1 MKFTGICKAVLP
13 QQSGQSQRTGQ
24 PWVSQ
29 EYVFEEE
36 GQRFPQS
43 MCARVFGADK
53 IAEMNIQQGQRYD
66 VDFDITTNQ
75 SQKTGGYFNSLN
87 IYKVTPLGQGAV
99 SAPPVQGGYQAP
111 QQGFQVPPVQG
122 GFAQPQGGQP
132 QWGGQPAQG
141 GYPQNDGF
149 PPQGGQ
155 PNQGIPQGGGAFGGQ
170 QPPAV
175 DANGNPLPF

>member
-1 MKFTGICKAVLP
+1 MKFTGICKVVLP

-99 SAPPVQGGYQAP
+99 SVPPVQGGYQAP
-111 QQGFQVPPVQG
+111 QQGFQAPPVQG

-132 QWGGQPAQG
+132 AQG
-141 GYPQNDGF
+141 GYPQNGGF
-149 PPQGGQ
+149 PPQSGQ
-155 PNQGIPQGGGAFGGQ
+155 PNQGIPQGGVGYGNQ
-170 QPPAV
+170 QSTPV

>member
-13 QQSGQSQRTGQ
+13 MQSGVSQRTNQ
-24 PWVSQ
+24 TWNSQ

-87 IYKVTPLGQGAV
+87 IYKVTPLGQGTV
-99 SAPPVQGGYQAP
+99 VAPPVQGGYQAP
-111 QQGFQVPPVQG
+111 IQGTISAPPVQG
-122 GFAQPQGGQP
+122 VQP
-132 QWGGQPAQG
+132 QWGGVQAQG
-141 GYPQNDGF
+141 GFPQNGGF
-149 PPQGGQ
+149 PQQGGQ
-155 PNQGIPQGGGAFGGQ
+155 PNQGIPQGGVGYGGQ
-170 QPPAV
+170 QPTGV

>member
-13 QQSGQSQRTGQ
+13 MQSGVSQRTNQ
-24 PWVSQ
+24 PWNSQ

-43 MCARVFGADK
+43 MCAKVFGADK

-66 VDFDITTNQ
+66 VDFEITTNQ

-99 SAPPVQGGYQAP
+99 SVPPVQGGYQAP
-111 QQGFQVPPVQG
+111 QQGFQAPPAQG

-132 QWGGQPAQG
+132 AQG
-141 GYPQNDGF
+141 GF

-155 PNQGIPQGGGAFGGQ
+155 PNQGIPQGGYGYGGQ
-170 QPPAV
+170 QSAPV

>member
-1 MKFTGICKAVLP
+1 MVLP
-13 QQSGQSQRTGQ
+13 QQTGQSQRTGQ

-87 IYKVTPLGQGAV
+87 IYKVTPLGQGV
-99 SAPPVQGGYQAP
+99 SVPPAQGCYQAP
-111 QQGFQVPPVQG
+111 V
-122 GFAQPQGGQP
+122 QGGQP
-132 QWGGQPAQG
+132 QWGGQTAQG
-141 GYPQNDGF
+141 GFPQNGGF
-149 PPQGGQ
+149 PPQSGQ
-155 PNQGIPQGGGAFGGQ
+155 PNQGIPQGGVGYGNQ
-170 QPPAV
+170 QPTPV

>member
-13 QQSGQSQRTGQ
+13 QQTGQSQRTGQ

-87 IYKVTPLGQGAV
+87 IYKVTPLGQDAV
-99 SAPPVQGGYQAP
+99 SAPPVQGSYQAP
-111 QQGFQVPPVQG
+111 IQGTVSAPPVQG
-122 GFAQPQGGQP
+122 VQP
-132 QWGGQPAQG
+132 QWGGVQAQG
-141 GYPQNDGF
+141 GFPQNGVF
-149 PPQGGQ
+149 PQQGGQ
-155 PNQGIPQGGGAFGGQ
+155 PNQGIPQGGFVYGGQ
-170 QPPAV
+170 TPTGV

>member
-1 MKFTGICKAVLP
+1 MNSQKCSLVVNKFTHSLNNCNYMKFTGICKAVLP
-13 QQSGQSQRTGQ
+13 QQTGQSQRTGQ

-87 IYKVTPLGQGAV
+87 IYKVTPLGQGAF
-99 SAPPVQGGYQAP
+99 S
-111 QQGFQVPPVQG
+111 VPPV
-122 GFAQPQGGQP
+122 QGGQP
-132 QWGGQPAQG
+132 QWGGVQAQG
-141 GYPQNDGF
+141 GYPQNGGF

-155 PNQGIPQGGGAFGGQ
+155 PNQGIPQGGVGY
-170 QPPAV
+170 
-175 DANGNPLPF
+175 GNQ